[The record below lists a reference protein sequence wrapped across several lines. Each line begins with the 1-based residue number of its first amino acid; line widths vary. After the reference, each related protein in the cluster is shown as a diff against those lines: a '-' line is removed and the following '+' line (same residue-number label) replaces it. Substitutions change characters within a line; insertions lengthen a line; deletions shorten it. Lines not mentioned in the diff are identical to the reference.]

1 MRIQYEKELQALRK
15 EFNIRQSE
23 ERDQQLT
30 KEAKDNKQSETQLIN
45 Q

>member
-1 MRIQYEKELQALRK
+1 MRIQYENELQALRK
-15 EFNIRQSE
+15 EFNIHQSE